1 MKLEKSLL
9 NFETKLK
16 KLPLQD
22 EKTLCSNSSYIFE
35 YMTTKFQSADDMKK
49 YSPYLF
55 LIGTAL
61 EKESRNCAHKYD
73 KLEDKIIL
81 TQKMNIK

>member
-1 MKLEKSLL
+1 
-9 NFETKLK
+9 
-16 KLPLQD
+16 
-22 EKTLCSNSSYIFE
+22 
-35 YMTTKFQSADDMKK
+35 MKK

-81 TQKMNIK
+81 AQKMNIK